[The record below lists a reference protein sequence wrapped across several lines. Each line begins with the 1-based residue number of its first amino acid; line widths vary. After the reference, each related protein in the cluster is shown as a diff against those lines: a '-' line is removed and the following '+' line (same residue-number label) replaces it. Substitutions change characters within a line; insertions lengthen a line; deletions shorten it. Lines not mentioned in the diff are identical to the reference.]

1 MQVSI
6 VILNWNGEK
15 YLSQFL
21 PILIEKTQLSDVEI
35 VVADN
40 GSTDNSVKLL
50 QKNFPSVKLLLF
62 DKNYGFA
69 GGYNKALNQLQSDYF
84 VLLNSDMEVTD
95 NWLQPMLEY
104 MKEHENVAACQPK
117 IHSYFRRSY
126 FEHAGA
132 AGGFIDPYGFV
143 FCRGRIFGKVEKD
156 RGQYDD
162 IKDIF
167 WASGACM
174 MVRAEL
180 FSKVGGFDDEFF
192 AHMEEI
198 DLCWRFN
205 SRGYRVICVP
215 QSVVYHIGG
224 GTLNAEHPHKTYLNF
239 RNNLLLLY
247 KNLPNYRLKNVM
259 QQRTIFDY
267 LAAFQLFISGKFK
280 NAQSVLRARKDFKRM
295 KNRFEGKR
303 KENIL
308 YSTVSDLPTI
318 YPKSIVIEYYLK
330 GKKKFSDLY
339 FPDLE

>member
-143 FCRGRIFGKVEKD
+143 FCRGRIFGRVEED

-247 KNLPNYRLKNVM
+247 KNLPNHQLKNIM

>member
-132 AGGFIDPYGFV
+132 AGGFIDPYGFA